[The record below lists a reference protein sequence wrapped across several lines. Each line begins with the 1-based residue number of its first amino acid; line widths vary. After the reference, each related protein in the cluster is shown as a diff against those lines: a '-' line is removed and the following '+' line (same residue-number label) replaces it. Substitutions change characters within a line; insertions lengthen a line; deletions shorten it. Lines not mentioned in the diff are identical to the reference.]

1 MLAMDLLHWFTP
13 WEESP
18 VLVVLIGAAAV
29 LFSRGCAKNKLEL
42 SRKTAFW
49 TGLASI
55 YLASHTQLDYYAEH
69 QFFIH
74 RLQHVILH
82 HLGPF
87 LVALSHP
94 LPLLASGLPEKA
106 RKFFAAAA
114 RWKPVALVARIL
126 CNPFVAVMLFTGL
139 IGFWLLPPVHFTAM
153 IDWRLYRLMNWSVI
167 VSGLVFW
174 GLVLNRRFPFF
185 MNLSPWTR
193 IAMMLAV
200 VPPQIV
206 LGAIIFFAS
215 REVYSVYTVCGRA
228 IGGLSAIGD
237 QQIGGIILWIHGA
250 MMSMAGILIVVRKE
264 LISDRLFAARS
275 PG

>member
-1 MLAMDLLHWFTP
+1 MFAMDLLHWFIP

-18 VLVVLIGAAAV
+18 VLVALIGIVAV
-29 LFSRGCAKNKLEL
+29 LFSRGCARNKPGFR
-42 SRKTAFW
+42 RKAAFW
-49 TGLASI
+49 TGLVSV

-87 LVALSHP
+87 LIALSHP
-94 LPLLASGLPEKA
+94 LPLLAAGMSEKG
-106 RKFFAAAA
+106 REVLAAVAM
-114 RWKPVALVARIL
+114 WKPITLAARIL
-126 CNPFVAVMLFTGL
+126 CNPFVAVMLFSGV

-153 IDWRLYRLMNWSVI
+153 IDWRLYRFMNWSVI
-167 VSGLVFW
+167 VSGLFFW
-174 GLVLNRRFPFF
+174 GLVLNRHSPFSI
-185 MNLSPWTR
+185 NLSPWTR

-206 LGAIIFFAS
+206 LGAIIFFTS
-215 REVYSVYTVCGRA
+215 QELYTVYTICGRA
-228 IGGLSAIGD
+228 IGGLSAVGD

-250 MMSMAGILIVVRKE
+250 MMSMAGILIVARKE
-264 LISDRLFAARS
+264 LISERPVAARS

>member
-1 MLAMDLLHWFTP
+1 MDLLHWFIP

-18 VLVVLIGAAAV
+18 VLVGLISAVAV
-29 LFSRGCAKNKLEL
+29 LFSRGCARNVPEFR
-42 SRKTAFW
+42 RKAAFW
-49 TGLASI
+49 AGLAAI

-74 RLQHVILH
+74 RFQHVVLH

-87 LVALSHP
+87 LIALSHP
-94 LPLLASGLPEKA
+94 LPLLASGMPEKG
-106 RKFFAAAA
+106 RKFFVAAS
-114 RWKPVALVARIL
+114 RWKPVTFAAGVL
-126 CNPFVAVMLFTGL
+126 CNPFVAVVLFIGV

-174 GLVLNRRFPFF
+174 GLVLNRRSPYSL
-185 MNLSPWTR
+185 NLSPWTR

-215 REVYSVYTVCGRA
+215 QELYTVYTVCGRA
-228 IGGLSAIGD
+228 IGGLSAVGD

-250 MMSMAGILIVVRKE
+250 MMSMMGILIVVRKE
-264 LISDRLFAARS
+264 LVSERLLATRS
-275 PG
+275 HG

>member
-1 MLAMDLLHWFTP
+1 MDLLHWFIP

-18 VLVVLIGAAAV
+18 ALVVLIVAAAV
-29 LFSRGCAKNKLEL
+29 LFSRGCARNKPEFH
-42 SRKTAFW
+42 RKAAFW
-49 TGLASI
+49 AGLVSI
-55 YLASHTQLDYYAEH
+55 YLVSHTQLDYYAEH

-87 LVALSHP
+87 LIALSHP
-94 LPLLASGLPEKA
+94 LPLLASGMPEKG
-106 RKFFAAAA
+106 RKVFAAAT
-114 RWKPVALVARIL
+114 RWKPIALAARIL
-126 CNPFVAVMLFTGL
+126 CNPVVAVMLFSGV
-139 IGFWLLPPVHFTAM
+139 IGFWLLPPVHFAAM
-153 IDWRLYRLMNWSVI
+153 IDWRLYRFMNWSVI
-167 VSGLVFW
+167 ASGLIFW
-174 GLVLNRRFPFF
+174 GLVLSRRSPFSI
-185 MNLSPWTR
+185 NLSPWTR

-206 LGAIIFFAS
+206 LGSIIFFAS
-215 REVYSVYTVCGRA
+215 RELYTVYTVCGRA
-228 IGGLSAIGD
+228 IGGLDAIGD

-264 LISDRLFAARS
+264 LISDRLLAARS

>member
-1 MLAMDLLHWFTP
+1 MDLLHWFIP

-18 VLVVLIGAAAV
+18 TLVVLISAV
-29 LFSRGCAKNKLEL
+29 AFLYSRGCARNKPEFR
-42 SRKTAFW
+42 RKAAFW
-49 TGLASI
+49 IGLASI

-74 RLQHVILH
+74 RLQHVVLH

-87 LVALSHP
+87 LIVLSRP
-94 LPLLASGLPEKA
+94 LPLLASGMPEKWGEI
-106 RKFFAAAA
+106 FAAAGRWRPAALAA
-114 RWKPVALVARIL
+114 RVLW
-126 CNPFVAVMLFTGL
+126 NPFVAVALFAGL
-139 IGFWLLPPVHFTAM
+139 IAFWLLPPIHFIAM
-153 IDWRLYRLMNWSVI
+153 IDWRLYRFMNWSVI
-167 VSGLVFW
+167 ASGLLFW
-174 GLVLNRRFPFF
+174 GLVLNRHSLFSI
-185 MNLSPWTR
+185 NLSPWAR

-206 LGAIIFFAS
+206 LGAIIFFSS
-215 REVYSVYTVCGRA
+215 RELYTVYTICGRA

-250 MMSMAGILIVVRKE
+250 MMSMAGILIVVRRE
-264 LISDRLFAARS
+264 LVSEKLLATRL